1 MFSCLLVAAFTA
13 RAEEQGLSL
22 FSGTFYPLQV
32 YYIQGEEPGPT
43 VMVQGGIQG
52 DEPAGVLTAAILR
65 QGRVKKGNLIL
76 IPRAN
81 VPALNR
87 DTRQINVDLN
97 RRFDRNYARFYED
110 ILARAIKYFAA
121 GSDGLVHLHEGSGF
135 YCPEYVDSSRNP
147 NRFGQSV
154 IIDCA
159 AYSGVPDLGKMAR
172 RAIDRVNPQVIP
184 RRYVFSLFNTQTF
197 AQNTKHSEQRKSLT
211 FHTVSNLRKPALAV
225 EVSKEISDLGWKVKQ
240 QTAMVRELLSNMGVE
255 LQPPK
260 NVQALADSWY
270 DGPLPLEVNGEPLE
284 GRQSVDLK
292 RFSILRAGFTRSS
305 QKAWSVSPSGMPEV
319 NLLTSEFIPLTG
331 FDSLHIRVD
340 GRKVKEIAVN
350 WSGPEPEGAGNTS
363 FLVYSLNGRVD
374 FCMPGGEIRA
384 RPGDSFFIIG
394 LWGEKGEEVLNVKG
408 FVSDPVHNDG
418 QDKHSRF
425 VLFKDRF
432 MDRYIQSDSKGFKAR
447 IVRETPGEKEIKWH
461 LRVQSP
467 PTPELFCRKERV
479 WQKLDINE
487 KNIVDPGGY
496 TLTSRGEG
504 HILFSV
510 PGQPGPVKEPR
521 LDIALGQEFDLEII
535 DSRTFSSLGSLI
547 LRAGEKQGKSSRKDA
562 GRENVQPQMLDPVRQ
577 DWDKETGV
585 F

>member
-1 MFSCLLVAAFTA
+1 M
-13 RAEEQGLSL
+13 SL
-22 FSGTFYPLQV
+22 FSGTFYPLRV
-32 YYIQGEEPGPT
+32 YYIQGEKPGPT

-65 QGRVKKGNLIL
+65 RARVKKGNLIL

-97 RRFDRNYARFYED
+97 RRFDRDYARFYED

-135 YCPEYVDSSRNP
+135 YCPEYVNNSRNP

-172 RAIDRVNPQVIP
+172 RAIDRVNTQVTPQ
-184 RRYVFSLFNTQTF
+184 RYVFSLFNTQTF
-197 AQNTKHSEQRKSLT
+197 AQDTKHSEQRKSLT
-211 FHTVSNLRKPALAV
+211 FHTVSNLGKPALAV

-255 LQPPK
+255 IQPPD
-260 NVQALADSWY
+260 NVQSVADSWFAV
-270 DGPLPLEVNGEPLE
+270 PLPLEVNGEPLE
-284 GRQSVDLK
+284 GRHRMTLK
-292 RFSILRAGFTRSS
+292 RFSTLRAGFTRPA

-319 NLLTSEFIPLTG
+319 NLLTSEMVPLTG

-340 GRKVKEIAVN
+340 GRKVKEIAVD
-350 WSGPEPEGAGNTS
+350 WAGPEPEGAGNAP

-374 FCMPGGEIRA
+374 FCMPGGEITA

-425 VLFKDRF
+425 VLFKGRF
-432 MDRYIQSDSKGFKAR
+432 MDRYIQSDSKGFRAR
-447 IVRETPGEKEIKWH
+447 IVRETPGRKKTKWH

-467 PTPELFCRKERV
+467 PAPELICRKKSV
-479 WQKLDINE
+479 WQKLDLNRE
-487 KNIVDPGGY
+487 NIVDPGSY
-496 TLTSRGEG
+496 TLTSREGE
-504 HILFSV
+504 HIFFSV
-510 PGQPGPVKEPR
+510 PGQPGPVKNPR
-521 LDIALGQEFDLEII
+521 LDIAFGQEFALELI
-535 DSRTFSSLGSLI
+535 DSRTFSSLGSLM
-547 LRAGEKQGKSSRKDA
+547 LKSGEKQGNGGGGPRDPD
-562 GRENVQPQMLDPVRQ
+562 REDEESLILYPGPSDSG
-577 DWDKETGV
+577 KGTGM